1 MALFKSPEWQ
11 DRPHKSAG
19 LRKLAAACLDTV
31 DGSKAGRLARYI
43 YSEGFVDS
51 ASDATVLW
59 VGKHLALVHVPGSSV
74 WAGIGQSPNYHPQHI
89 LLVEEDGRR
98 IDWQV
103 QEAFRKKDAELDAG
117 ALNYFWEGARG
128 KTLSER
134 VLKGLVA
141 RAKALDLAAPQVL
154 KQIEEN
160 RIQSEHRAEEEEL
173 QASLEREAH
182 EADRLEAMHRAQ
194 ELLKHSEDPNAT
206 ALAALVLK
214 RGLK

>member
-1 MALFKSPEWQ
+1 MALFKTPEWQ

-31 DGSKAGRLARYI
+31 DGRKAGRIARYI
-43 YSEGFVDS
+43 YTEGFIDN

-74 WAGIGQSPNYHPQHI
+74 WAGIGRGTNYHPQRI
-89 LLVEEDGRR
+89 LLVDKDGQRLDR
-98 IDWQV
+98 PFR
-103 QEAFRKKDAELDAG
+103 EAFGKKDAELDAG
-117 ALNYFWEGARG
+117 TLSHFWEGARG

-154 KQIEEN
+154 KQVEEN
-160 RIQSEHRAEEEEL
+160 RIQAEHRAEEEEL
-173 QASLEREAH
+173 QASLERDAH

-194 ELLKHSEDPNAT
+194 GLLKHSEDPNAT